1 MIKYHRQIYKTTS
14 FVIKMVNTLDMQ
26 DLRYLNLF
34 EKVTRIRTHYCFEY
48 NNCIIFCVP
57 REFVSQAIG
66 PDARNLRSISEIIK
80 KRVKVIAIPR
90 IPQDIRRF
98 IEMVVSPVTF
108 KDLEV
113 LPNEIVL
120 NAGSQSKAALIGREK
135 RRLMEMQKIT
145 QNFFKKDFRIV

>member
-1 MIKYHRQIYKTTS
+1 
-14 FVIKMVNTLDMQ
+14 MQ

-34 EKVTRIRTHYCFEY
+34 EKVTGIRTHYCFEY
-48 NNCIIFCVP
+48 NNTIIFCVP
-57 REFVSQAIG
+57 REFVSKAIG
-66 PDARNLRSISEIIK
+66 PEVRNLRRISEIIK
-80 KRVKVIAIPR
+80 KRVKVIAIPN
-90 IPQDIRRF
+90 IPQDIKRF
-98 IEMVVSPVTF
+98 IELVVSPVTF

-145 QNFFKKDFRIV
+145 QNFFKRDFRII

>member
-1 MIKYHRQIYKTTS
+1 
-14 FVIKMVNTLDMQ
+14 MVNTLDMQ

-34 EKVTRIRTHYCFEY
+34 ERVTRIRTHYCFEY

-66 PDARNLRSISEIIK
+66 PDARNLRRISEIIK
-80 KRVKVIAIPR
+80 KRVKVISIPKL
-90 IPQDIRRF
+90 PQDIRRF

-108 KDLEV
+108 KDLEI
-113 LPNEIVL
+113 LPNEIVM

-135 RRLMEMQKIT
+135 RRLIEMQKIT
-145 QNFFKKDFRIV
+145 QNFFKKDFRII